1 MNPNFCDTQVSLKI
15 IHDSD
20 TNKEQKGKSAFKT
33 LAKIEKRI
41 NIFQSD
47 ARMRQGKN

>member
-1 MNPNFCDTQVSLKI
+1 MNPNFCDTQVSLKM

-20 TNKEQKGKSAFKT
+20 TSKEQKGKSAFRK

-47 ARMRQGKN
+47 ARMREEQK